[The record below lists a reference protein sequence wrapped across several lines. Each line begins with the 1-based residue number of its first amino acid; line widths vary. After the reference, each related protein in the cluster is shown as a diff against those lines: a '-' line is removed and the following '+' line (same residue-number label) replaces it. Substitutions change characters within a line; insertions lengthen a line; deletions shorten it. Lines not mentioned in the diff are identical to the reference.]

1 MKADSHVPTGDVS
14 DRGLDAPAS
23 RHAVKV
29 KRKNMRS
36 SFVYLLVAFAGLC
49 LPVCARGH
57 HPEPSP
63 MEKRVVKALR
73 AEEKILIDGHL
84 SEKDWDHAEKARD
97 FFRAQ
102 PNRGVRAVLKTEAMV
117 LYDDATLYV
126 GFRCFEPDMTLLR
139 ETLTRRDSRI
149 WHDDAVEVVL
159 DTYDDDRNG
168 YVFGVNTLGTQMDEH
183 IGNESVFT
191 MTWDARWDVRVAKG
205 EDFWTAEFAIP
216 FSELRFSTGNST
228 WGINFWRAHPIDGE
242 SYSWSDTGGKFG
254 RISEFGELRGLSLG
268 AAAKQRKLGILPY
281 ATYRALEEL
290 PDDRGYGVDFLIQP
304 STNFTTNLTL
314 NPDFSQ
320 LESDPTLIDL
330 TSDRELSLPER
341 RPFFRDGAD
350 LFRLPLNLFYSRR
363 VQEIDLGLKT
373 SGKIGDYNFAVLD
386 TYGKLIDRYDGD
398 RKKQANL
405 LNVRV
410 NRDLGERAVVGF
422 MGVQKHQADRDLSL
436 VSMNGRIALRR
447 DWSTQMQ
454 YVMNHVGDG
463 LHWAY
468 HASSNWS
475 NEQGLFA
482 NLSLSEIQDGFR
494 PNETGLEDE
503 AYRKWVGRL
512 GYRHEYP
519 EDRRLQSYLIR
530 ATFYHQT
537 DEDQK
542 VRERYSSLWGS
553 VNADRFE
560 FVAVG
565 RLGEQRDDAL
575 FDWRELNLQA
585 RYSSTWSEFILF
597 QKIGRRLDRNV
608 RQTDLRADATLFDKA
623 TLSFFGGRAY
633 WQGNRETWFL
643 RFSANYQF
651 TRKASSRIYYERI
664 DERLAQRVDHNFNC
678 VLDYEFTPES
688 HFYLVFQ
695 RTQDSR
701 RAIFAKLAYLF
712 DTNLLGR
719 R

>member
-1 MKADSHVPTGDVS
+1 MKT
-14 DRGLDAPAS
+14 
-23 RHAVKV
+23 
-29 KRKNMRS
+29 
-36 SFVYLLVAFAGLC
+36 SFVCLLAVLTGLSV
-49 LPVCARGH
+49 PVCAWGH
-57 HPEPSP
+57 HPASSSL
-63 MEKRVVKALR
+63 EKRVVNALR
-73 AEEKILIDGHL
+73 TEGKILIDGDL
-84 SEKDWDHAEKARD
+84 AEEDWERAEKAGD

-102 PNRGVRAVLKTEAMV
+102 PDRGVRAQLKTEAMV
-117 LYDDATLYV
+117 LYDEETLYI
-126 GFRCFEPDMTLLR
+126 GFRCFEPDMTRLR
-139 ETLTRRDSRI
+139 ETLTRRDTRI

-191 MTWDARWDVRVAKG
+191 LTWDARWEARVMKG
-205 EDFWTAEFAIP
+205 EDSWTAEFAIP
-216 FSELRFSTGNST
+216 FSELRYSAGNST

-242 SYSWSDTGGKFG
+242 SYSWSDSGGDFG
-254 RISEFGELRGLSLG
+254 RISEFGELRGLSFG
-268 AAAKQRKLGILPY
+268 AASKQRRLGILPY
-281 ATYRALEEL
+281 ATYRALEDL

-304 STNFTTNLTL
+304 STSFTTNVTL

-363 VQEIDLGLKT
+363 VQEIDLGLKA
-373 SGKIGDYNFAVLD
+373 SGKIGGYNFAVLD

-405 LNVRV
+405 LNVRI

-436 VSMNGRIALRR
+436 VSMNSRLALRR
-447 DWSTQMQ
+447 DWSARMQ
-454 YVMNHVGDG
+454 YVMNHVEDE

-468 HASSNWS
+468 HASSYWS
-475 NEQGLFA
+475 NEQGMFA

-503 AYRKWVGRL
+503 AYRKWVGRF

-530 ATFYHQT
+530 GTMFHQT
-537 DEDQK
+537 NEDQK

-553 VNADRFE
+553 VDVDRFE

-565 RLGEQRDDAL
+565 RRGKQRFDDVL

-585 RYSSTWSEFILF
+585 SYSSTWNRLILF
-597 QKIGRRLDRNV
+597 QKIGRRQDRNV
-608 RQTDLRADATLFDKA
+608 RQTDLSADATLFDKA
-623 TLSFFGGRAY
+623 TLTFFGGRAY
-633 WQGNRETWFL
+633 WQGHRKTWFL

-651 TRKASSRIYYERI
+651 TRKAASRVYYERI
-664 DERLAQRVDHNFNC
+664 DERLVRRVDHNFNW
-678 VLDYEFTPES
+678 VMDYEFTPES

-695 RTQDSR
+695 RTRDGR
-701 RAIFAKLAYLF
+701 RAMFAKLAYLF
-712 DTNLLGR
+712 DSNVLAR